1 MIGEE
6 LNLVVAAKLNDGSC
20 KNFEDFLLV
29 LSVSSYETKKARLR
43 YVSVQLCLGFK
54 GFSLLTFRQW
64 RTLIRCH
71 ALRLSQPFPD
81 HELEHRAIRLLRLSF
96 VMNNR
101 RNFVQS
107 PEA

>member
-6 LNLVVAAKLNDGSC
+6 LDVVVAAKLNDGSC
-20 KNFEDFLLV
+20 KNFKDFLLV
-29 LSVSSYETKKARLR
+29 LSVSSYEPKKARLR
-43 YVSVQLCLGFK
+43 YVSVQLCLSFR

-64 RTLIRCH
+64 RALIRCH

-81 HELEHRAIRLLRLSF
+81 HELEHRAIRLLRLGF
-96 VMNNR
+96 VMDDR